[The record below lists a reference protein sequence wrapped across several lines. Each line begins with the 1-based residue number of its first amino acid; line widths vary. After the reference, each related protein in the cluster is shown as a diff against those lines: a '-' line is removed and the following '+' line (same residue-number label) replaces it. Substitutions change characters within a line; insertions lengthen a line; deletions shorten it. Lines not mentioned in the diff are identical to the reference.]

1 MLKFSVVII
10 LKEDDRGDVI
20 LQIKRACKVRY
31 ITRGGAQMKT
41 TTFDSI
47 RVGDALEPVVRSVT
61 QETFWKFSVAS
72 LDYNPVH
79 NDQEWVKTAQPFG
92 IDRTVGHG
100 MMTIAF
106 MMSVVSN
113 WAYPSM
119 LMIRKSESKLIFPV
133 LAGWTV
139 TCTGIIAEK
148 HVICPGKNYV
158 VIDLEAK
165 NQDGQL
171 LGVCKAEVVFPD

>member
-1 MLKFSVVII
+1 MRNTIAFESV
-10 LKEDDRGDVI
+10 
-20 LQIKRACKVRY
+20 
-31 ITRGGAQMKT
+31 M
-41 TTFDSI
+41 
-47 RVGDALEPVVRSVT
+47 VGDALEPVVRSVT
-61 QETFWKFSVAS
+61 QVTFWKFSVAS

-79 NDQEWVKTAQPFG
+79 NDLEWVKTAQPFG
-92 IDRTVGHG
+92 IDQTVGHG

-148 HVICPGKNYV
+148 HVICRGKNYV

-171 LGVCKAEVVFPD
+171 LGVCKTEVVFPD